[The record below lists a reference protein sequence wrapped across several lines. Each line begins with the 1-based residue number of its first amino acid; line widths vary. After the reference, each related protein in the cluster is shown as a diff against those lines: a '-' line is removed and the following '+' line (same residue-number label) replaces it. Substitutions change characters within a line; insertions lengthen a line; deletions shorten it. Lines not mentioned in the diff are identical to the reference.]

1 MITTFIV
8 TASVALVVGFG
19 AMWLLKPGLRRRI
32 EAPKHLFANQ
42 VRQYDIQHRVLNPAA
57 GEQAND
63 DA

>member
-8 TASVALVVGFG
+8 TASVVLVVGFG
-19 AMWLLKPGLRRRI
+19 AMWILNPALRSRV
-32 EAPKHLFANQ
+32 EAPKHLFADQ
-42 VRQYDIQHRVLNPAA
+42 VQQYDIQHRTSNTAA

>member
-8 TASVALVVGFG
+8 TVSVALIVGFG
-19 AMWLLKPGLRRRI
+19 AIWLLNPRLRHRV

-42 VRQYDIQHRVLNPAA
+42 VRQYDIQHRDSNAYT

>member
-8 TASVALVVGFG
+8 TASVVLVVGFG
-19 AMWLLKPGLRRRI
+19 AMWILNPALRRRV
-32 EAPKHLFANQ
+32 EAPKHLFADQ
-42 VRQYDIQHRVLNPAA
+42 VRQYDSQHRVSNPAV